1 MRGLGRYIVL
11 NNFMNSPTVGETTD
25 QVSTSLLLQSKTQ
38 DGGGQKAPPPSVFE
52 TRKSPCQIGLIVPI
66 EEEVMKIDKNGEKED
81 FNSHLNMEDI
91 TEADYVHAKR
101 VCKDFEIKKI
111 KRISRFVCLQQYII
125 VT

>member
-1 MRGLGRYIVL
+1 
-11 NNFMNSPTVGETTD
+11 
-25 QVSTSLLLQSKTQ
+25 
-38 DGGGQKAPPPSVFE
+38 
-52 TRKSPCQIGLIVPI
+52 
-66 EEEVMKIDKNGEKED
+66 MKIDKNGKKED

-125 VT
+125 VS